1 MTLEYWFMLP
11 AAALFS
17 TMAMAFGVGSATFHT
32 PFLILALGLS
42 PEVAIASGL
51 MAEVFGFA
59 SGIIAYSRRKLID
72 YRLGLMLLLATMP
85 MAVLGA
91 WIAGQVDPRILK
103 VLLGVGLLIVALS
116 FLRSP
121 GKDKKKVPRIVCEGE
136 DKCTR
141 SKDNR
146 CLTTAEGETYCYTF
160 CHRYEGFSLAG
171 LGGLFLGM
179 ISTGL
184 GELDDYFFLKRC
196 RMPSSVAVATS
207 VFIIAFTALA
217 GSAGHI
223 VQFAE
228 AGRGELSIALSIALF
243 AVPGAIIGAQLG
255 ARVSVR
261 ISERVLVRSM
271 GILFLVVGGLTLGEA
286 FLR

>member
-17 TMAMAFGVGSATFHT
+17 AMAMAFGVGSATFHT
-32 PFLILALGLS
+32 PFLILVLGMS

-59 SGIIAYSRRKLID
+59 SGISAYARRKLID
-72 YRLGLMLLLATMP
+72 YRLGLALLMATMP

-91 WIAGQVDPRILK
+91 WIAGMVDARVLK
-103 VLLGVGLLIVALS
+103 LLLGVGLLIVALS

-121 GKDKKKVPRIVCEGE
+121 GKDKKKVPRLVCKGE
-136 DKCTR
+136 ETCTR
-141 SKDNR
+141 AKNDR
-146 CLTTAEGETYCYTF
+146 CITTADGEQFCYTF
-160 CHRYEGFSLAG
+160 CHRYEGLSLAG

-184 GELDDYFFLKRC
+184 GELDDYFFLRRC

-207 VFIIAFTALA
+207 VFVIAFTALA

-223 VQFAE
+223 AQFAQ
-228 AGRGELSIALSIALF
+228 AGSEELPTALGIGVF
-243 AVPGAIIGAQLG
+243 AVPGAILGAQLG
-255 ARVSVR
+255 ARVSSR
-261 ISERVLVRSM
+261 IPERLLVRTM
-271 GILFLVVGGLTLGEA
+271 GLLFLLVGGLTLGEA
-286 FLR
+286 LLR